1 MAPNK
6 LCVVKETKCSFF
18 LQALMGSRKGLTMNQ
33 LCFSS
38 TMDINYDN
46 LDILVVK
53 PGKQKN
59 IASKSQQKLSLW
71 QHS

>member
-1 MAPNK
+1 
-6 LCVVKETKCSFF
+6 
-18 LQALMGSRKGLTMNQ
+18 MGSRKGLTMNQ